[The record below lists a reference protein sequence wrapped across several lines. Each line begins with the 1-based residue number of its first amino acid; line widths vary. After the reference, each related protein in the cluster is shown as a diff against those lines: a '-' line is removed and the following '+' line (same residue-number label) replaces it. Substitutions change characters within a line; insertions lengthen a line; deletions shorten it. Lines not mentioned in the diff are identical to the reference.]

1 MSTGTDLR
9 QQGIEANLAAAVA
22 VNRDYRHHAE
32 VALARLIRSGRAFT
46 SDDVRKGIP
55 AGMEGHH
62 VNVLPSVIGT
72 AAARREIVGV
82 DRAVSGRRTR
92 HGSQLTVWTGAK
104 AGAA

>member
-1 MSTGTDLR
+1 MTDLR

-32 VALARLIRSGRAFT
+32 VALGRLIRSGRAFT
-46 SDDVRKGIP
+46 SDDVRRNIP

-62 VNVLPSVIGT
+62 VNVLPSIIGT

-92 HGSQLTVWTGAK
+92 HGSQLTVWIGAER
-104 AGAA
+104 

>member
-1 MSTGTDLR
+1 MSIGTDLR
-9 QQGIEANLAAAVA
+9 SQGIDANLAAAVA

-32 VALARLIRSGRAFT
+32 VALAALIRSGRAFT

-55 AGMEGHH
+55 AGLEGHH

-72 AAARREIVGV
+72 AAARRDIVGV

-92 HGSQLTVWTGAK
+92 HGSQLTVWI
-104 AGAA
+104 GAAVDAV